1 MTCNSAIMSEQ
12 NKYPAGKFG
21 FIPYD
26 MDRLLLISAFNA
38 LDGTV
43 SEFQYTPNWVALRTH
58 KPPVD
63 SGFMFWDK
71 PPKEIKNVMDIIE
84 KDCPGHSGMS
94 FGWTMRQ
101 LQYIATEGWDS
112 YVKFY
117 TENVKK

>member
-12 NKYPAGKFG
+12 NKYPVGKFG

-38 LDGTV
+38 LDGAV
-43 SEFQYTPNWVALRTH
+43 SGFQYTPNWIALRTH

-63 SGFMFWDK
+63 SGFMFWSN
-71 PPKEIKNVMDIIE
+71 PPKEIQNVMDIIE
-84 KDCPGHSGMS
+84 KDYPGHSGMT

-101 LQYIATEGWDS
+101 LQYIAVNGWDE

-117 TENVKK
+117 IENIK